1 MKGWLS
7 VINNEQEASLY
18 QSISSL
24 FKRMHEALKSLL
36 SQANQLQM
44 STIEAGSSSTDK
56 EK

>member
-18 QSISSL
+18 QSIRSL
-24 FKRMHEALKSLL
+24 FERMHEALKSLL
-36 SQANQLQM
+36 SQTNQLQM
-44 STIEAGSSSTDK
+44 SAIEAGSSSTDD